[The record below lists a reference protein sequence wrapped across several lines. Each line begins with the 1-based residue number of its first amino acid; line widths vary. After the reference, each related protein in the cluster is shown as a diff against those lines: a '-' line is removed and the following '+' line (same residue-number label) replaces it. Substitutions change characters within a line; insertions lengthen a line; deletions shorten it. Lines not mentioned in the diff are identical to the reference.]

1 MKVLGAS
8 ALGFLSVTVKVNR
21 KIDIDKLNIFLQT
34 RDIDI
39 TDETIDLVGCR
50 KKLTWTEQDDDNWGG
65 FSPTI
70 EIFYDD
76 THAFLLSCAFSIDT
90 KLSVL
95 REKGLM
101 QNFTKMF
108 GQAGIFGEDFDLY
121 KEFPEL
127 MKEVEK
133 LKEAE
138 AVEETGEKELDTNK
152 KEE

>member
-1 MKVLGAS
+1 
-8 ALGFLSVTVKVNR
+8 
-21 KIDIDKLNIFLQT
+21 
-34 RDIDI
+34 
-39 TDETIDLVGCR
+39 
-50 KKLTWTEQDDDNWGG
+50 
-65 FSPTI
+65 
-70 EIFYDD
+70 
-76 THAFLLSCAFSIDT
+76 
-90 KLSVL
+90 
-95 REKGLM
+95 M